1 MEGMIFKLKKIVIIG
16 ANDFQNPLILK
27 AKENGYETHVFA
39 WQDGSIGEK
48 TADFFYPISIIEK
61 EKILEECKKIKP
73 DAVLTIAS
81 DLATVTVNYIA
92 EKLGLVGNS
101 MECTL
106 KSTNK
111 YEMRKAFKE
120 HNVQVPDFYE
130 VSENEELD
138 KLINIKLP
146 VIVKPT
152 DRSGS
157 RAITKVT
164 EIENLQEAVK
174 NAISNSFEKKAII
187 EEYID
192 GQEYS
197 CECISFNGK
206 HTFITITKK
215 YTTGAPN
222 FIETAHIEPA
232 GLGSEIQE
240 KVKEVVFNALDALG
254 VKNGISHSEFKI
266 NSKGE
271 VRIIEIGARMG
282 GDCIGSDLVRI
293 STGYDFVQMALDVS
307 LGKEPSFTK
316 VCEPKIAFIKF
327 IFGKRDLEQLEQ
339 IKRENPNIIAFV
351 SHIDE
356 IGSHDITDSSSRY
369 GFYILAADNME
380 QIRWLIN
387 E

>member
-1 MEGMIFKLKKIVIIG
+1 MKKVVIIG

-39 WQDGSIGEK
+39 WKDGSIGEK
-48 TADFFYPISIIEK
+48 TADYFYPISIVEK

-92 EKLGLVGNS
+92 QELGLVGNS
-101 MECTL
+101 LDCTL

-120 HNVQVPDFYE
+120 AGVQVPEFTE
-130 VSENEELD
+130 VSENDLNNLKD
-138 KLINIKLP
+138 KLENIKFP

-157 RAITKVT
+157 RAITKVLKS
-164 EIENLQEAVK
+164 EDLENAIK

-197 CECISFNGK
+197 TECISFKGK
-206 HTFITITKK
+206 HNFLATTKK
-215 YTTGAPN
+215 FTTGAPN
-222 FIETAHIEPA
+222 FIETAHIQPS
-232 GLGSEIQE
+232 GLDEVAIE
-240 KVKEVVFNALDALG
+240 KVKKVVFKALDALG
-254 VKNGISHSEFKI
+254 VENGASHSEFRIDK
-266 NSKGE
+266 NGD

-282 GDCIGSDLVRI
+282 GDCIGSDLVKI
-293 STGYDFVQMALDVS
+293 STGYDFVQMVLDVA
-307 LGKEPSFTK
+307 LGSSPKFEK
-316 VCEPKIAFIKF
+316 VSEPKIAYIKF
-327 IFGKRDLEQLEQ
+327 IFGEKEVEELNKL
-339 IKRENPNIIAFV
+339 KRENPEIIKFV

-356 IGSHDITDSSSRY
+356 IGSHKIVDSSSRY
-369 GFYILAADNME
+369 GFFILAAENMD
-380 QIRWLIN
+380 QIKEYIDC
-387 E
+387 